1 MVRGREKIMLIGIGE
16 LGGIILEFISRIP
29 GICEI
34 VTADFNADWG
44 FRKTNSAIEGA
55 SYMGLFPDIQF
66 HPIDLA
72 EIEKTAEL
80 LAQINPTIIV
90 NATTMQSWWV
100 VNELSA
106 KIRERLYRDK
116 CGMGPWTAMHLAL
129 SSRLMKAVTM
139 STINTYVINASYPDV
154 VNPSLARV
162 GLAPTVGIGN
172 LDLAIP
178 YIQKTTSELL
188 NVSMRNVKVELIA
201 HHYHAYNWCRYGKGY
216 DVPFYLR
223 ILVGHEDVTDRLGD
237 MRKFI
242 SELPKRGM
250 RPPGRHGQFIVAGS
264 CLKNVMAILN
274 DTKEFTH
281 APGPQGL
288 EGGYPVKLG
297 RKGVEVVLPK
307 DMTIEQAR
315 ELNLTAQQYD
325 GVKEI
330 RDNGDVVVTEE
341 AYEIFK
347 AVLDINCRAITVED
361 SFEQARELK
370 KKFHEFLRRYGV
382 NI

>member
-1 MVRGREKIMLIGIGE
+1 
-16 LGGIILEFISRIP
+16 
-29 GICEI
+29 
-34 VTADFNADWG
+34 
-44 FRKTNSAIEGA
+44 
-55 SYMGLFPDIQF
+55 MGLFPDIQF

-201 HHYHAYNWCRYGKGY
+201 HHYHAY
-216 DVPFYLR
+216 
-223 ILVGHEDVTDRLGD
+223 VTKAIIEMLQIFTDFDYRANGVTMKDLGMD
-237 MRKFI
+237 GFT
-242 SELPKRGM
+242 
-250 RPPGRHGQFIVAGS
+250 
-264 CLKNVMAILN
+264 
-274 DTKEFTH
+274 TKEQIMSYVT
-281 APGPQGL
+281 
-288 EGGYPVKLG
+288 Y
-297 RKGVEVVLPK
+297 
-307 DMTIEQAR
+307 
-315 ELNLTAQQYD
+315 
-325 GVKEI
+325 
-330 RDNGDVVVTEE
+330 GDV
-341 AYEIFK
+341 
-347 AVLDINCRAITVED
+347 
-361 SFEQARELK
+361 S
-370 KKFHEFLRRYGV
+370 
-382 NI
+382 